1 MKVFLGFCIF
11 FVALFSKVVIAAECT
26 IDQAVGRVIGVEW
39 DASDSNAYVI
49 RAEPMVD
56 RRVKVQPYLW
66 LCGNDR
72 IEIAD
77 GTKVIIS
84 LVNREQKTCTR
95 DASCTLPHNVNKI
108 ESSFF
113 GRFFHRL
120 RFNATYTKPIP
131 TFTATRSLRVVL
143 LANDPLLPSGI
154 QYLPHTY
161 EKVVFL
167 WRNGPAEVML
177 VTADKEIKLSS
188 GNSTYL
194 IVDLPKGQSEGI
206 QINLPN
212 ISWHIKR
219 ASAPPVPEEM
229 DQFDSTSLPDRLVRA
244 LWILKN
250 GQQHEWR
257 LFALSELENLSR
269 AGFFAAEQLW
279 HAALSGE
286 LAEVMKEE

>member
-39 DASDSNAYVI
+39 DTSGSNAYVI
-49 RAEPMVD
+49 RAESMGD
-56 RRVKVQPYLW
+56 NRVTVQPYLW

-77 GTKVIIS
+77 DTKVVI
-84 LVNREQKTCTR
+84 LQANREQKTCTR
-95 DASCTLPHNVNKI
+95 DASCTLPHNVIII
-108 ESSFF
+108 EPSIFD
-113 GRFFHRL
+113 RFFHRL

-131 TFTATRSLRVVL
+131 IFTATRTPRVVP
-143 LANDPLLPSGI
+143 LANDPLLPSGT

-161 EKVVFL
+161 EKVALL
-167 WRNGPAEVML
+167 WRNGPAEVKL
-177 VTADKEIKLSS
+177 VTTDKEIKLSS
-188 GNSTYL
+188 GNSAYL
-194 IVDLPKGQSEGI
+194 IVDLPKEQSENI

-212 ISWHIKR
+212 MSWHIKR

-229 DQFDSTSLPDRLVRA
+229 DQFDLASFPDRLVRA
-244 LWILKN
+244 LWVLKN
-250 GQQHEWR
+250 GPDEWR
-257 LFALSELENLSR
+257 LFALSELEGLSR

>member
-1 MKVFLGFCIF
+1 MKVFLGFCIL

-39 DASDSNAYVI
+39 DASGSNAYVM
-49 RAEPMVD
+49 RAESMVD
-56 RRVKVQPYLW
+56 NRVKVQPYLW

-95 DASCTLPHNVNKI
+95 DASCTLPHNVNIIKP
-108 ESSFF
+108 SPFF
-113 GRFFHRL
+113 DRIFHRL

-131 TFTATRSLRVVL
+131 IVTATRSLRVIL

-161 EKVVFL
+161 EKVVLL

-194 IVDLPKGQSEGI
+194 IVDLPKEQSEGI

-212 ISWHIKR
+212 MGWHIKR

-250 GQQHEWR
+250 GPDEWR
-257 LFALSELENLSR
+257 LFALSELEGLSR